1 MATTPP
7 VGRKPDGVVCDID
20 LGNGRRAA
28 LVQAGADEPA
38 DAVLAKLGLA
48 VGNRPVIV
56 VCGGADD
63 MPQPQL
69 EIARG
74 VLGPAVA
81 RAAQWTGAAVL
92 DGGTAAGVMALM
104 GAERAGHGSAMGV
117 LLGVAPAGTVALP
130 GEPKD
135 GRAHL
140 DGNHTH
146 FVLADSDEWGGETP
160 LLMALADA
168 LAGDA
173 PVAIVLAGG
182 GTVSRQEALEAVE
195 HGWPLFVI
203 EGTGGAAD
211 AIAGLWDRHREPRAR
226 LAARLLPARWRTA
239 APPAAEIGDPQLR
252 RIVTAG
258 DVRLVGDR
266 DPGQLAR
273 GLSWE
278 IRGEATLKDAWV
290 LFATYDRL
298 AIALRRSFERFQ
310 ASILLLGV
318 LATLLALVHDVVGGV
333 GLHWLVVAGP
343 VVISVLIALANRRAA
358 GRRWVLLRAAA
369 ESIKSEIYR
378 YRTGSGIYAES
389 APSRPDGAGRQLLL
403 TRQLEAVEATLMQ
416 TDVSGGPLTP
426 YDGPLPPAMH
436 GAEAG
441 DDGLSPLDAERYVD
455 MRLADQL
462 SYYRG
467 KVADLDRRRAALQLL
482 TIVAGGVGTLLAAAG
497 LEIWIGLTTALSGAA
512 LAHLGYLQ
520 VDNTII
526 AYNRSATQLAGL
538 VREYRAT
545 QAAALSPAVL
555 ADLVTRGEAVLSTE
569 LTGWVQ
575 QMTDAVKELQEQQ
588 AEARSKADGDP
599 GQAGA
604 DPPPERAV
612 R

>member
-1 MATTPP
+1 MATTSRR
-7 VGRKPDGVVCDID
+7 GRTPDGLVRDID
-20 LGNGRRAA
+20 LGDGRRAA
-28 LVQAGADEPA
+28 LVQPRADDPVEE
-38 DAVLAKLGLA
+38 VLAKLGLA
-48 VGNRPVIV
+48 GGRGPVIV

-63 MPQPQL
+63 MPEPQL
-69 EIARG
+69 EIARR

-81 RAAQWTGAAVL
+81 RAARSTGAAVL

-104 GAERAGHGSAMGV
+104 GAERAGHGSAMPV

-130 GEPKD
+130 GEPRD
-135 GRAHL
+135 GHAQL
-140 DGNHTH
+140 DADHSH
-146 FVLADSDEWGGETP
+146 FVLADSDRWGGETP

-182 GTVSRQEALEAVE
+182 GTVSRQEALAAVE
-195 HGWPLFVI
+195 RGWPLFVI

-211 AIAGLWDRHREPRAR
+211 TIAALWHRHREPRPR
-226 LAARLLPARWRTA
+226 LAAGLLPARSRTA
-239 APPAAEIGDPQLR
+239 APRPAERIGDPQLR
-252 RIVTAG
+252 RIITAG
-258 DVRLVGDR
+258 DVRLVSGP
-266 DPGQLAR
+266 DPGELAR
-273 GLSWE
+273 SLSWE
-278 IRGEATLKDAWV
+278 TRDEATLKDAWV

-298 AIALRRSFERFQ
+298 AIDLRRSFERFQ

-318 LATLLALVHDVVGGV
+318 LATLLALVHDVVGGA
-333 GLHWLVVAGP
+333 GLRWLVVAAP
-343 VVISVLIALANRRAA
+343 IVISLLIALANHRAA

-378 YRTGSGIYAES
+378 YRAGSGIYAEG
-389 APSRPDGAGRQLLL
+389 APSRPDGTGRRLLL

-467 KVADLDRRRAALQLL
+467 KVAALDRRRAALQLL

-545 QAAALSPAVL
+545 QAAQLSPAVL

-575 QMTDAVKELQEQQ
+575 QMTDATKELGQQ
-588 AEARSKADGDP
+588 QSAAQSQTETDP
-599 GQAGA
+599 APSGA
-604 DPPPERAV
+604 ASPR
-612 R
+612 